1 MLAFTPA
8 TAWRA
13 ASTLL
18 CTPPGRAAAAAAG
31 RLPRCP
37 RAPGHPPRAAR
48 MMADGPAEVG
58 VAPPT
63 DPAAE
68 TIFSKIIRKEIPAD
82 IVHEDDQC
90 LAFKDV
96 NPQAPVHILVIP
108 KKPISQLSL
117 ATPEDS
123 ALLGH
128 LMTTASAV
136 AKAAGCGD
144 RGFRVVVND
153 GKDGCQSVYHL
164 HLHVLGG
171 RVLGWPPG

>member
-68 TIFSKIIRKEIPAD
+68 TICALVWFVGGGGGGWPAVGRVSD
-82 IVHEDDQC
+82 WR
-90 LAFKDV
+90 
-96 NPQAPVHILVIP
+96 
-108 KKPISQLSL
+108 SG
-117 ATPEDS
+117 
-123 ALLGH
+123 LGRCQ
-128 LMTTASAV
+128 TTGW
-136 AKAAGCGD
+136 AG
-144 RGFRVVVND
+144 
-153 GKDGCQSVYHL
+153 SVEW
-164 HLHVLGG
+164 VLGG
-171 RVLGWPPG
+171 AGPS